1 MLKLWLR
8 FFFLAGFA
16 GIRVCA
22 SGVGVGGCELRS
34 ISRILLRP
42 LKALRWSVLGL
53 RVSGLRTFSVLVLLS
68 QVARF
73 RVSGLVA
80 WGFW

>member
-8 FFFLAGFA
+8 VLCFLGFA

-53 RVSGLRTFSVLVLLS
+53 RVSGLRTFSVLVLFS
-68 QVARF
+68 
-73 RVSGLVA
+73 RVS
-80 WGFW
+80 